1 MKTIPLYD
9 REPFA
14 KEFSARVISCQ
25 EELNGEKKLY
35 KVQYRLILDGVP
47 KAVNARIALVQ
58 EADGEKLIVGIN
70 YISEEDQISHE

>member
-25 EELNGEKKLY
+25 EEITGEKKLY
-35 KVQYRLILDGVP
+35 KVVLDQTMFSQSRAVSLVTRVRWIQQLFWMCRL
-47 KAVNARIALVQ
+47 RMR
-58 EADGEKLIVGIN
+58 
-70 YISEEDQISHE
+70 